1 MDNTTV
7 SAPPSQDPTLGKTEF
22 DATAAERAAIDE
34 VVPQYF
40 DLAAAFELVTS
51 KAPQLAQFEE
61 AFDALPKFDKTLPRR
76 AVTYAHAALHAA
88 VLEQFAP
95 PNLTDAETAAIATC
109 VELYP
114 KFASTAQLLAAE
126 KLLPATV
133 LSAPPVGTSHRDR
146 AHGMHRLVFIFREH
160 ESAVVNNSIIK
171 SETIEAAAK
180 AVAIALP
187 AFSDR
192 SLPSEAQRAAQRERQ
207 KCAMLLFHAW
217 NQTRR
222 AVSWLRWDEQDADQW
237 APSLYAQRGPRS
249 EKQKSD
255 EREDSERKPVEPAKP
270 AEPAAPAQ
278 PAQKP
283 LVPQD
288 DPFVR

>member
-1 MDNTTV
+1 MQTKAASTP
-7 SAPPSQDPTLGKTEF
+7 ASQDSTLGKTEF

-34 VVPQYF
+34 VVPHYF
-40 DLAAAFELVTS
+40 DLATAFELVNS
-51 KAPQLAQFEE
+51 KAPQLAQFDE
-61 AFDALPKFDKTLPRR
+61 AFDALPSFDKSLPRR

-95 PNLTDAETAAIATC
+95 ANMNDAETAAIATC
-109 VELYP
+109 IELYP

-133 LSAPPVGTSHRDR
+133 LSAPPVGTSHRER
-146 AHGMHRLVFIFREH
+146 AHGLHRLVFIFREH

-171 SETIEAAAK
+171 RETIETAAK

-192 SLPSEAQRAAQRERQ
+192 TQPSEAQRAAQRERQ
-207 KCAMLLFHAW
+207 KCVMLLFHAW

-222 AVSWLRWDEQDADQW
+222 AMHWLRWEEQDADQW
-237 APSLYAQRGPRS
+237 APSLYAQRASRS
-249 EKQKSD
+249 EKAKTD
-255 EREDSERKPVEPAKP
+255 ERDDSERKPTE
-270 AEPAAPAQ
+270 PAQ
-278 PAQKP
+278 PAQPAQPAPKP

-288 DPFVR
+288 DPFIR